1 MLSRENKVL
10 LFFIVVALTLAYG
23 GFWLTEVSSSVFIAI
38 VIVVGIVAPLVVNN
52 YLDNRESS

>member
-10 LFFIVVALTLAYG
+10 IFFVVAALILAYG
-23 GFWLTEVSSSVFIAI
+23 GFWLTDVSSSVFIAI
-38 VIVVGIVAPLVVNN
+38 IIFVGIVAPLVVNN